1 MNVLIIEDE
10 KLAQVE
16 LKRLLDQ
23 CDFDIN
29 VLGCLDSIEE
39 SVHWLTEHEEPD
51 IIFMDIQLSDG
62 SSFEIFDLIEIK
74 TPVIFTT
81 AYDEYAIQAFKVNSV
96 DYLLKPIEPS
106 DLRASLQKYH
116 DIKQHYTDTQFS
128 LTKFQIEQIMTLRK
142 LQYKNRF
149 VSTIGDRIQHIT
161 IEDVAYFY
169 AEGKIVFL
177 VTKANKEFIID
188 YSLEHLQSLV
198 NPDQFY
204 RLNRKYLVKIDSIE
218 HVSKHF
224 DGRFRVNLTPPTK
237 NKILISRR
245 RVSEFKQWLDS

>member
-1 MNVLIIEDE
+1 
-10 KLAQVE
+10 
-16 LKRLLDQ
+16 
-23 CDFDIN
+23 
-29 VLGCLDSIEE
+29 
-39 SVHWLTEHEEPD
+39 
-51 IIFMDIQLSDG
+51 MDIQLSDG

-96 DYLLKPIEPS
+96 DYLLKSIDPS
-106 DLRASLQKYH
+106 DLRASLQKYQ
-116 DIKQHYTDTQFS
+116 DIKQHYTDMQFS
-128 LTKFQIEQIMTLRK
+128 FTKTQIEQLLNLRK
-142 LQYKNRF
+142 RQYKNRF
-149 VSTIGDRIQHIT
+149 ISRIGDRIQHII

-169 AEGKIVFL
+169 AEGKTVSL

-188 YSLEHLQSLV
+188 YNLEHLQSVV

-224 DGRFRVNLTPPTK
+224 DGRFKVNLTPPTK

-245 RVSEFKQWLDS
+245 RITDFKRWLDS